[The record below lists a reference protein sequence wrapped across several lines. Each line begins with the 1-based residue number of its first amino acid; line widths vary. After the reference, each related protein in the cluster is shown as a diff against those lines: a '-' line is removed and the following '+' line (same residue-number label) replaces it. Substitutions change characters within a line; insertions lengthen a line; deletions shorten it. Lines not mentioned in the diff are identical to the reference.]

1 MPNSSDKSNLRK
13 ADIPTETI
21 ISVIDG
27 SLCYVGQATALVIG
41 GEDVIVMARH
51 MDQLK
56 KVTRSINPTH
66 RFDEAAVHKV
76 VMLAEKSATLDDE
89 L

>member
-1 MPNSSDKSNLRK
+1 MSNSSDKSALRK

-27 SLCYVGQATALVIG
+27 STCYVGQATALVIG
-41 GEDVIVMARH
+41 GEDVIVLARH

-66 RFDEAAVHKV
+66 RFSEEAVHKV
-76 VMLAEKSATLDDE
+76 VMLAEKSAKLDDE